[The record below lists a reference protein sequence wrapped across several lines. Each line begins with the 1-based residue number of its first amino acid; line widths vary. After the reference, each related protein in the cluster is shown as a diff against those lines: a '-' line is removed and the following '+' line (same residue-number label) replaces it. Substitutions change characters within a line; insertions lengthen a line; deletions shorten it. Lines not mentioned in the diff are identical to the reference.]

1 MLRIALYVSGVAAGF
16 AALIVWREQVRAM
29 RKVPA
34 NEAAEMLR
42 AAWAEHNT
50 RA

>member
-1 MLRIALYVSGVAAGF
+1 LRVALYISGVAAGI
-16 AALIVWREQVRAM
+16 AAIIVWRDQIRAT

-34 NEAAEMLR
+34 REAAEMLK
-42 AAWAEHNT
+42 AAWADHNT

>member
-1 MLRIALYVSGVAAGF
+1 MFRMALYISGVAAGI
-16 AALIVWREQVRAM
+16 AALMVWRDQVRAM

-34 NEAAEMLR
+34 QEAAEMLR
-42 AAWAEHNT
+42 AAWADHHT